1 MILYRKFDGLRKPCM
16 LTQSITIRST
26 SLRETPVPSVLLH
39 DNTQCWALPE
49 KMDKKNAKKA
59 EWSKPERMKAKSSD
73 RSCTQQLFKIAGR
86 SPSNR
91 RVRTNSVVESFN
103 ISKDIVLCL
112 LPGAVVVQ
120 MNQLTFQTA
129 EEVLRDSVVVGIAL
143 SGQIGRA
150 SCRERVCHR
159 V

>member
-1 MILYRKFDGLRKPCM
+1 
-16 LTQSITIRST
+16 
-26 SLRETPVPSVLLH
+26 
-39 DNTQCWALPE
+39 
-49 KMDKKNAKKA
+49 
-59 EWSKPERMKAKSSD
+59 MKAKSSD

-143 SGQIGRA
+143 SGHTLLNSQLFQTEAKSSGSILYA
-150 SCRERVCHR
+150 SVAVEDQPFAWMLPGYCHIQGIQSKLCVDPVGEKR
-159 V
+159 ILLLFWYISP

>member
-1 MILYRKFDGLRKPCM
+1 
-16 LTQSITIRST
+16 
-26 SLRETPVPSVLLH
+26 
-39 DNTQCWALPE
+39 
-49 KMDKKNAKKA
+49 
-59 EWSKPERMKAKSSD
+59 MKAKSSD

-143 SGQIGRA
+143 SGHTLLNSQLFQTEAKSSGSILYA
-150 SCRERVCHR
+150 SVAVEDQPCARTLPGYCHIQGIQSKLC
-159 V
+159 VDPVGESGSYYFFGT

>member
-1 MILYRKFDGLRKPCM
+1 
-16 LTQSITIRST
+16 
-26 SLRETPVPSVLLH
+26 
-39 DNTQCWALPE
+39 
-49 KMDKKNAKKA
+49 
-59 EWSKPERMKAKSSD
+59 MKAKSSD

-143 SGQIGRA
+143 SGHTLLNSQLFQTEAKSSGSILYASVAVEDQPCARTLPGYCAIFRASRA
-150 SCRERVCHR
+150 SCVSILWEKAYPTTFLVHKSLTAAR
-159 V
+159 